1 VESHQELEL
10 TMVKASAL
18 RTVLQEAAVPRTSK
32 TKAAPSAVPQSVP
45 SAGVMPATHAKSKQ
59 MINIGAPSVQSRLSI
74 LEDILE
80 NMDASHNARMLLAGS
95 TGIGK
100 TQFVKQLAKLLG
112 MELIMIE
119 VPHITEEKVIN
130 IPFVVFDQAHPRG
143 RTGHEVIEQK
153 TDSQG
158 RVYDIVMGKSYLA
171 TEIARRTKTP
181 DAQYLRSVNQDPV
194 LVKLWSELGGD
205 DKTIPAE
212 IMSLRKRFDVILFLD
227 EYFRQTTDNVRNI
240 LRTIL
245 NRKIG
250 TDDLPPNTYVI
261 YASNMTDVGGTV
273 ERVPLN
279 ADMKKVQFPTP
290 SKDEWF
296 HYFVN
301 RWGNKSGVKL
311 KPEVVNA
318 FYEAMGDQHIS
329 HDDLDTEIRTS
340 PRRWEQVLLYV
351 NTNTPVRDE
360 AHAAALLAN
369 VQAQFSGENTVS
381 KLHDLVD
388 AVVRKIIKETASPEV
403 AQTAALQSS
412 DWRDIMQNQIETKM
426 ALGNARSYVPVV
438 SGSPG
443 IGKTSHMWQIAKD
456 LNLRLILIDCSTI
469 SSEDATGI
477 PIPEEQTDGMGV
489 QFSQPPL
496 YLTIMKN
503 IARADQEYLS
513 TATPEQK
520 KAYEAQPYKYLLFFD
535 ELSRVKNATVFNA
548 LRRVIL
554 EKSFSDDVK
563 LPDTCIM
570 VAAMNPEDRGVVGLT
585 GHMKDSVDLIQA
597 SASWRKF
604 REHMDRYVE
613 KDLSK
618 YGADASN
625 ISLKILDLFVE
636 DFSVKRPDAEAGIT
650 SGNRQ
655 FYLRLGTEYVYINPR
670 EMESMTH
677 DIAARVARV
686 IRKNQDTDPDL
697 LKAALV
703 QGVMRKVRQ
712 TVEFV
717 IQDKHELD
725 SEDVLSVFEGH
736 VAQVFDDLLEK
747 KSEGASLAHMLDTA
761 LADHSKHLKDD
772 PNFPNMI
779 KNFDVNTFTEELI
792 NYLTDMINAEP
803 EYTSNALVKSTHP
816 EKQFAPPPNKPDAPP
831 HAWQVTQIPDA
842 AVSKMEYVLNE
853 IETAAKAHKVS
864 SDVVD
869 AIKKAMTE
877 VFGVLMSRAHDDHTD
892 QLLQKVDRWMT

>member
-1 VESHQELEL
+1 MRKS
-10 TMVKASAL
+10 SAL
-18 RTVLQEAAVPRTSK
+18 RTALMEAVTPKTPKAK
-32 TKAAPSAVPQSVP
+32 TKDAAPSS
-45 SAGVMPATHAKSKQ
+45 VMPATHAKQKQ
-59 MINIGAPSVQSRLSI
+59 VIQIGAPSVQSRLNI

-100 TQFVKQLAKLLG
+100 TQFVKQLAKLMG

-130 IPFVVFDQAHPRG
+130 IPFVVFDSAHPRG
-143 RTGHEVIEQK
+143 RTGHQVVEQK
-153 TDSQG
+153 TDAQG

-171 TEIARRTKTP
+171 SELARRTLIP
-181 DAQYLRSVNQDPV
+181 DAQFIKSVSKDPV
-194 LVKLWSELGGD
+194 LSKLWSELGGD
-205 DKTIPAE
+205 ENTIPPE
-212 IMSLRKRFDVILFLD
+212 IAALRKRFDVILFLD

-250 TDDLPPNTYVI
+250 TDDLPANTYVI
-261 YASNMTDVGGTV
+261 YASNMTDVSGTV
-273 ERVPLN
+273 ERVPMN
-279 ADMKKVQFPTP
+279 ADMKKAQFPAPT
-290 SKDEWF
+290 KDEWF

-301 RWGNKSGVKL
+301 RWAPGSGVDL

-318 FYEAMGDQHIS
+318 FYEALGDQHMS
-329 HDDLDTEIRTS
+329 YDDLDTEIRTS
-340 PRRWEQVLLYV
+340 PRRWEQILLYV
-351 NTNTPVRDE
+351 NANTPVKD
-360 AHAAALLAN
+360 ADHAAALLAN
-369 VQAQFSGENTVS
+369 IQAQFAGETQVS
-381 KLHDLVD
+381 KLHDLVSD
-388 AVVRKIIKETASPEV
+388 VVRKIIAETASPDL
-403 AQTAALQSS
+403 AQTVALQSS
-412 DWRDIMQNQIETKM
+412 DWRDIMQNQIETKL
-426 ALGNARSYVPVV
+426 ALGSARSYVPVV

-443 IGKTSHMWQIAKD
+443 IGKTSHMWQIAQD

-477 PIPEEQTDGMGV
+477 PIPEEQSGEMGV

-503 IARADQEYLS
+503 IAKADKEYLA

-520 KAYEAQPYKYLLFFD
+520 QAYAAQPYKYLLFFD

-563 LPDTCIM
+563 LPDSCIM

-585 GHMKDSVDLIQA
+585 GHMKDSVDMIQA
-597 SASWRKF
+597 SANWKKF
-604 REHMDRYVE
+604 RAHMDRYVNH
-613 KDLSK
+613 DLIK
-618 YGADASN
+618 YGSDAAN
-625 ISLKILDLFVE
+625 IALQILDLFVD
-636 DFSVKRPDAEAGIT
+636 DFSVKRPDEDAGIT

-655 FYLRLGTEYVYINPR
+655 FYLRLGTEYVYVNPR

-677 DIAARVARV
+677 DIAARIARV
-686 IRKNQDTDPDL
+686 LRKSRDADPDQ
-697 LKAALV
+697 LKAELV
-703 QGVMRKVRQ
+703 EGVMRKVRQ
-712 TVEFV
+712 TIDFV

-725 SEDVLSVFEGH
+725 SADVLSVFEGH

-747 KSEGASLAHMLDTA
+747 KTEGASLAHMLDTS
-761 LADHSKHLKDD
+761 LADHTKHLKDD
-772 PNFPNMI
+772 PNFPNLI

-792 NYLTDMINAEP
+792 NYMTDLIRAEP
-803 EYTSNALVKSTHP
+803 EYTSNALVKPTHP
-816 EKQFAPPPNKPDAPP
+816 EKQFAPPANKPDAPI
-831 HAWQVTQIPDA
+831 HAWQITMIPDA

-853 IETAAKAHKVS
+853 IESAAKAHKVS

-877 VFGVLMSRAHDDHTD
+877 VFPLLMERSPDEHMDA
-892 QLLQKVDRWMT
+892 LLAKSERWIT

>member
-1 VESHQELEL
+1 
-10 TMVKASAL
+10 MAKISAL
-18 RTVLQEAAVPRTSK
+18 RIALNEAAAPRATK
-32 TKAAPSAVPQSVP
+32 TRAAAPVAG
-45 SAGVMPATHAKSKQ
+45 GVMPATHAKAKQ
-59 MINIGAPSVQSRLSI
+59 MIQIGSASVESRI
-74 LEDILE
+74 GMLEDILE

-100 TQFVKQLAKLLG
+100 TQFVKQLSKLLG
-112 MELIMIE
+112 MEMIMIE

-143 RTGHEVIEQK
+143 KTGHQVVEQQ
-153 TDSQG
+153 TDNQG

-171 TEIARRTKTP
+171 TELSKRTLVPNT
-181 DAQYLRSVNQDPV
+181 QYIKAVSMDPV
-194 LVKLWSELGGD
+194 LSKLWSELGGD
-205 DKTIPAE
+205 EQTIPPE
-212 IMSLRKRFDVILFLD
+212 IEALRKRFDVILFLD

-273 ERVPLN
+273 ERVPMN
-279 ADMKKVQFPTP
+279 ADMKKVQFSPPT
-290 SKDEWF
+290 KDEWF

-301 RWGNKSGVKL
+301 RWGQNEAQEL

-318 FYEAMGDQHIS
+318 FYTALGDQHMS
-329 HDDLDTEIRTS
+329 YDDLDTEIRTS
-340 PRRWEQVLLYV
+340 PRRWEQILLYV
-351 NTNTPVRDE
+351 NANTPVNDAE
-360 AHAAALLAN
+360 HAAALLAN
-369 VQAQFSGENTVS
+369 IQAQFAGETQVS

-388 AVVRKIIKETASPEV
+388 SVVRDIIKNTASPEL
-403 AQTAALQSS
+403 AQTVALQSS
-412 DWRDIMQNQIETKM
+412 DWREIMKNQIETKV
-426 ALGNARSYVPVV
+426 ALGSARSYVPVV
-438 SGSPG
+438 SGAPG
-443 IGKTSHMWQIAKD
+443 IGKTSHMWQIAQD
-456 LNLRLILIDCSTI
+456 LNMRLILIDCSTI
-469 SSEDATGI
+469 SPEDATGI
-477 PIPEEQTDGMGV
+477 PIPEEQSGEMGV

-503 IARADQEYLS
+503 IAKADKEYLA

-520 KAYEAQPYKYLLFFD
+520 KTYAAQPYKYLVFFD

-554 EKSFSDDVK
+554 EKSFSDDVT
-563 LPDTCIM
+563 LPKECIM

-585 GHMKDSVDLIQA
+585 GHMKDSVDMIQA
-597 SASWRKF
+597 SANWKKF
-604 REHMDRYVE
+604 RAHMDRYVAH
-613 KDLSK
+613 DLIK
-618 YGADASN
+618 YGSDASN
-625 ISLKILDLFVE
+625 IALQILDLLVD

-655 FYLRLGTEYVYINPR
+655 FYLRLGTEYVYVNPR

-677 DIAARVARV
+677 DVAARIARV
-686 IRKNQDTDPDL
+686 IRKHRGDDPDQ
-697 LKAALV
+697 LKAELV
-703 QGVMRKVRQ
+703 QGVMKKVRQ
-712 TVEFV
+712 TLDFV

-725 SEDVLSVFEGH
+725 SEDVLNVFEGH
-736 VAQVFDDLLEK
+736 VAQVFDNLLEK
-747 KSEGASLAHMLDTA
+747 KGEGASLAHMLDTA

-792 NYLTDMINAEP
+792 NYMTDLINAEP
-803 EYTSNALVKSTHP
+803 ENTSDALVKPTHP

-831 HAWQVTQIPDA
+831 HAWQMTTIPDA

-853 IETAAKAHKVS
+853 IESAAKAHKVS

-877 VFGVLMSRAHDDHTD
+877 VFPLLMERSPDDHMTD
-892 QLLQKVDRWMT
+892 LLQKSERWMT

>member
-1 VESHQELEL
+1 MKHSNALRVALAEAAAPKK
-10 TMVKASAL
+10 VKASA
-18 RTVLQEAAVPRTSK
+18 AP
-32 TKAAPSAVPQSVP
+32 AAPA
-45 SAGVMPATHAKSKQ
+45 AGPTGQMPATHSKQKQ
-59 MINIGAPSVQSRLSI
+59 MIQIGSPSVKSRMNI
-74 LEDILE
+74 IEDILE

-95 TGIGK
+95 TGVGK

-112 MELIMIE
+112 MEMIMIE

-130 IPFVVFDQAHPRG
+130 IPFVVFDQAHPKG
-143 RTGHEVIEQK
+143 KTGHQVIEQK
-153 TDSQG
+153 VDNQG

-171 TEIARRTKTP
+171 TEIARRTLIP
-181 DAQYLRSVNQDPV
+181 DAQYVKNVLRDPV
-194 LVKLWSELGGD
+194 LSQMWRELGGD
-205 DKTIPAE
+205 DVTIPPE
-212 IMSLRKRFDVILFLD
+212 LVSLRKRFDVILFLD

-273 ERVPLN
+273 ERVPMN
-279 ADMKKVQFPTP
+279 ADMKKVEFTAP

-296 HYFVN
+296 NYFVN
-301 RWGNKSGVKL
+301 RWGGTSGVTL

-318 FYEAMGDQHIS
+318 FYQALGDQHMS
-329 HDDLDTEIRTS
+329 YDDLDTEIRTS
-340 PRRWEQVLLYV
+340 PRRWEQILLYV
-351 NTNTPVRDE
+351 NANMPVRDA
-360 AHAAALLAN
+360 AHAAAVLAN
-369 VQAQFSGENTVS
+369 IQAQFTNENATS

-388 AVVRKIIKETASPEV
+388 TVVRKIITDTGTPELANAV
-403 AQTAALQSS
+403 ELQSH
-412 DWRDIMQNQIETKM
+412 DWREIMQNQIETKQ

-438 SGSPG
+438 SGAPG
-443 IGKTSHMWQIAKD
+443 IGKTSHMWQIAQD

-477 PIPEEQTDGMGV
+477 PIPEEQSGEMGV

-503 IARADQEYLS
+503 IAKADAEYLK

-520 KAYEAQPYKYLLFFD
+520 KAYAAQPYKYLLFFD

-585 GHMKDSVDLIQA
+585 GHMKDSVDMIHA
-597 SASWRKF
+597 SANWSKF
-604 REHMDRYVE
+604 RAHMDRYVSH
-613 KDLSK
+613 DLTK
-618 YGADASN
+618 YGADAAN
-625 ISLKILDLFVE
+625 IALRILDLFVE
-636 DFSVKRPDAEAGIT
+636 DFSVKRADAEAGIT
-650 SGNRQ
+650 NQNRQ
-655 FYLRLGTEYVYINPR
+655 FYLRLGTEYVYVNPR

-677 DIAARVARV
+677 DVAARVARI
-686 IRKNQDTDPDL
+686 IRKHGGADPDV
-697 LKAALV
+697 LKAQLI
-703 QGVMRKVRQ
+703 QGVMRKVQQ
-712 TVEFV
+712 TVDFV

-725 SEDVLSVFEGH
+725 AGDVLSVFEGH
-736 VAQVFDDLLEK
+736 VAQVFDELLEK

-761 LADHSKHLKDD
+761 LQDHSKHLKDD
-772 PNFPNMI
+772 PNFPNLI

-792 NYLTDMINAEP
+792 NYLTDMINSET
-803 EYTSNALVKSTHP
+803 EHTSDALVKPTHP
-816 EKQFAPPPNKPDAPP
+816 HKQFAPPANKPDAPP
-831 HAWQVTQIPDA
+831 HSWQMSEVPDS

-853 IETAAKAHKVS
+853 IESAAQAHKVS
-864 SDVVD
+864 SDVVN
-869 AIKKAMTE
+869 AIKTAMTE
-877 VFGVLMSRAHDDHTD
+877 VFPALMARSPDDHMD
-892 QLLQKVDRWMT
+892 ALLSKSERWMT